1 MNDNRPVAFSAQ
13 RAPARSSRVLPR
25 SSRERA
31 SSPVI
36 GDRDGDGG
44 ARCARRD
51 ARDLAAATGVAEIA
65 TPPPFNLRG
74 GAHVERGGERPA
86 RGGERARVRLHL
98 RPLPR
103 GDRRGRR
110 QRGRH
115 RVRGPRRGRDGH
127 LCSKR
132 QSFAVQRR
140 RASRSRSG
148 GIPTLTKRS

>member
-51 ARDLAAATGVAEIA
+51 ARA
-65 TPPPFNLRG
+65 
-74 GAHVERGGERPA
+74 GEDNS
-86 RGGERARVRLHL
+86 
-98 RPLPR
+98 PR
-103 GDRRGRR
+103 GENRNARN
-110 QRGRH
+110 
-115 RVRGPRRGRDGH
+115 DGGH
-127 LCSKR
+127 GHEVARSK
-132 QSFAVQRR
+132 V
-140 RASRSRSG
+140 
-148 GIPTLTKRS
+148 PT